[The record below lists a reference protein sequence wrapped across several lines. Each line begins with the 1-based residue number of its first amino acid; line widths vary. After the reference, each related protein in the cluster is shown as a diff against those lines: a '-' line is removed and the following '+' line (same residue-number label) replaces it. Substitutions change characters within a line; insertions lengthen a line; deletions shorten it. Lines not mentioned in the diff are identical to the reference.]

1 MDITATLQDKR
12 NIDTEL
18 IIQELTSC
26 KIDFDIDA
34 HTIKQVG
41 LQSIKDNFDPEL
53 SCGRVNDLLYKEE
66 EFVYP
71 IFDIPYTN
79 SLIKELNMFRTRVLI
94 MGPKSCYSYHKDPK
108 ERVHIPLK
116 TNAKAL
122 FIVDKLV
129 YTGKD
134 ICAGN
139 CYKFDTR
146 KMHIAVNGHRVK
158 TRTHIAGAII

>member
-26 KIDFDIDA
+26 EIDYDIDA

-79 SLIKELNMFRTRVLI
+79 SLIKELLPDFKYTPFEQGI
-94 MGPKSCYSYHKDPK
+94 K
-108 ERVHIPLK
+108 ETINWFK
-116 TNAKAL
+116 ENYKNA
-122 FIVDKLV
+122 
-129 YTGKD
+129 
-134 ICAGN
+134 
-139 CYKFDTR
+139 R
-146 KMHIAVNGHRVK
+146 K
-158 TRTHIAGAII
+158 

>member
-1 MDITATLQDKR
+1 MDITSTLQDKR

-18 IIQELTSC
+18 IKQELISC
-26 KIDFDIDA
+26 KINLEVNE

-41 LQSIKDNFDPEL
+41 LQSIKDNFNPEL
-53 SCGRVNDLLYKEE
+53 SCGRINDLLYQEE
-66 EFVYP
+66 EFSYP

-94 MGPKSCYSYHKDPK
+94 MGPQSCYSYHKDPT
-108 ERVHIPLK
+108 ERIHIPLE
-116 TNAKAL
+116 TNRKAL

-134 ICAGN
+134 IIAGS

-146 KMHIAVNGHRVK
+146 KMHIAVNGHRRK
-158 TRTHIAGAII
+158 TRTHIVGTIF